1 MLCGY
6 APLKFDL
13 VEEVGHG
20 PVQFPNRWSNLH
32 MRGYE
37 KHSLFPDT

>member
-13 VEEVGHG
+13 IEEVDHG
-20 PVQFPNRWSNLH
+20 PVQLPESLVKPVY
-32 MRGYE
+32 MRGY
-37 KHSLFPDT
+37 

>member
-20 PVQFPNRWSNLH
+20 PVRFPESLDKYVP
-32 MRGYE
+32 MRGY
-37 KHSLFPDT
+37 